1 MSARRYIYCLVLCSV
16 LILGGCAHWSKEGV
30 ILTPPHKLNLA
41 ILPVQFSVKISKR
54 KEIEDIP
61 KDEKKLSY
69 KKEAALTQAKLEG
82 ISQEMT
88 QYMGDRLSRSYFFNV
103 ISLDKKIPFTHFELP
118 ISSTAWENLSQSSGA
133 SIFLQI
139 EVEGYGHI
147 KKIWLAYLVGS
158 GLAEGLFDGVVA
170 SFALGPKQQ
179 WVAAAIGG
187 EEALQETAEWLGG
200 AYLMDRFF
208 TPVILKARLINSHT
222 GKVFWSETE
231 MGTRDAA
238 DLKKFP
244 KSDRKKKQV
253 RLKAVS
259 EAALR
264 KLAKDIEKAAA
275 KNEKFN

>member
-118 ISSTAWENLSQSSGA
+118 ISSTAWENLSQS
-133 SIFLQI
+133 
-139 EVEGYGHI
+139 
-147 KKIWLAYLVGS
+147 
-158 GLAEGLFDGVVA
+158 
-170 SFALGPKQQ
+170 
-179 WVAAAIGG
+179 
-187 EEALQETAEWLGG
+187 
-200 AYLMDRFF
+200 
-208 TPVILKARLINSHT
+208 
-222 GKVFWSETE
+222 
-231 MGTRDAA
+231 
-238 DLKKFP
+238 
-244 KSDRKKKQV
+244 
-253 RLKAVS
+253 
-259 EAALR
+259 
-264 KLAKDIEKAAA
+264 
-275 KNEKFN
+275 